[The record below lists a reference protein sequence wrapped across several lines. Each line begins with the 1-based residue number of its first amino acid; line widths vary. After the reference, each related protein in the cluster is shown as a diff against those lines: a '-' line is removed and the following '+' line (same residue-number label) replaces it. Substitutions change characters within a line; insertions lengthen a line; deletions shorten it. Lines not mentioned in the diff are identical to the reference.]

1 MATLADGASSEA
13 LTAHSD
19 THPLT
24 GDQVDKIKA
33 LIRLMKER
41 YDPLPP
47 QLETYLRLIPPT
59 SGAASGEADGDDE
72 AGPRRPDHGPMWFYC
87 TSFLTS
93 REWDVQKAFA
103 MMQEVVAYR
112 AANRLDEQSHFPPA
126 FSVRGWS
133 TEDVCRALEHSPR
146 KAGERIDR
154 VCAGVAQGLTCGIH
168 YWDKNGR
175 PVFYMIIDS
184 FDEAELMRQ
193 LKQMASV
200 GKSHVDV
207 MWEYMVHILS
217 VTESLVLY
225 QLIQRG
231 APLSGRAL
239 TSNTADEAA
248 PAWDF
253 SEGAVTM
260 VYDMKGLTLK
270 MLWRPI
276 IDMFCDNAKMFF
288 KYYPDRIHRIV
299 CVNSPSLVRYAF
311 ILVRG
316 VLPATFQKKISFV
329 SAHDTLATLE
339 TMIDRK
345 YIPHFLGGECR
356 CKAHDGK
363 CLSGYDPQHP
373 RRTRRTR
380 RTDAH
385 TDASAEGNDEVPT
398 EYVTL
403 AAGHECTRVFPV
415 NASEVV
421 VWEFAVEGGGH
432 DIIFTTFFVPQL
444 AASGMRWTQVELN
457 KLSSYTVTS
466 EALAKGSDAFAAAED
481 GVVVLKWRNR
491 RHWFASRH
499 LQFRAYKEGAPSTL
513 HGQDSRSE

>member
-13 LTAHSD
+13 FTAHSD
-19 THPLT
+19 THTLT
-24 GDQVDKIKA
+24 GDQVNKIKA
-33 LIRLMKER
+33 LICLMKER

-59 SGAASGEADGDDE
+59 SGAASGKADGDKKT
-72 AGPRRPDHGPMWFYC
+72 GPRRSDDDPMSFYC
-87 TSFLTS
+87 TSFLMS

-112 AANRLDEQSHFPPA
+112 AVNHLDEQSHFPPA

-133 TEDVCRALEHSPR
+133 TEDVCRALERSPR
-146 KAGERIDR
+146 KVGERIDR
-154 VCAGVAQGLTCGIH
+154 VCAGVAQGLICGIH

-175 PVFYMIIDS
+175 PVFYMVIDS

-207 MWEYMVHILS
+207 MWEYMVHVLS

-231 APLSGRAL
+231 APLSGRPL
-239 TSNTADEAA
+239 TSKTTDEEA
-248 PAWDF
+248 PAWDL

-260 VYDMKGLTLK
+260 VYDMKRLTLK
-270 MLWRPI
+270 MLWKPI
-276 IDMFCDNAKMFF
+276 IDMFCDNSKTFF
-288 KYYPDRIHRIV
+288 NYYPDRIHRIV

-311 ILVRG
+311 LLVRG
-316 VLPATFQKKISFV
+316 VLPAAFQRKISFV
-329 SAHDTLATLE
+329 SPHDTLATLE

-345 YIPHFLGGECR
+345 YIPHFLGGDCR
-356 CKAHDGK
+356 CEAHDGE
-363 CLSGYDPQHP
+363 CLSGYDPRQTG
-373 RRTRRTR
+373 RTRRTVA
-380 RTDAH
+380 RTDA
-385 TDASAEGNDEVPT
+385 SSEGNDEAPT
-398 EYVTL
+398 VYVKL

-432 DIIFTTFFVPQL
+432 DIIFTTFFVPQS
-444 AASGMRWTQVELN
+444 AASGMQWTQVELS
-457 KLSSYTVTS
+457 KLSSYMVTS
-466 EALAKGSDAFAAAED
+466 EALAKGSDAFAVAED
-481 GVVVLKWRNR
+481 GVVVLKWHNR
-491 RHWFASRH
+491 RHWFASKR
-499 LQFRAYKEGAPSTL
+499 LQLRAYKEGAPSTL
-513 HGQDSRSE
+513 HGQASHPE

>member
-72 AGPRRPDHGPMWFYC
+72 AGPRRPDRGPMWFYC
-87 TSFLTS
+87 TSFL
-93 REWDVQKAFA
+93 
-103 MMQEVVAYR
+103 M
-112 AANRLDEQSHFPPA
+112 
-126 FSVRGWS
+126 
-133 TEDVCRALEHSPR
+133 ALEHSPR

-217 VTESLVLY
+217 VTESL
-225 QLIQRG
+225 
-231 APLSGRAL
+231 
-239 TSNTADEAA
+239 
-248 PAWDF
+248 
-253 SEGAVTM
+253 GAVTM

-276 IDMFCDNAKMFF
+276 IDMFCDNSKMFF

-316 VLPATFQKKISFV
+316 VLPATFQKKISFDEE
-329 SAHDTLATLE
+329 A
-339 TMIDRK
+339 
-345 YIPHFLGGECR
+345 
-356 CKAHDGK
+356 
-363 CLSGYDPQHP
+363 
-373 RRTRRTR
+373 
-380 RTDAH
+380 DAH

-444 AASGMRWTQVELN
+444 AASGMRWTQVDLN